1 MKKSSSTVSIHPS
14 TKKSKKDDEFQTKT
28 DSRIDLPLLQ
38 IVNGAS
44 QSCMDFSNFVIEDKD
59 YGTYFST
66 YKKSKL
72 KNIYSNCKEPLQR
85 VES

>member
-38 IVNGAS
+38 IVNGTS
-44 QSCMDFSNFVIEDKD
+44 QSCMDLSNFVIEDKD
-59 YGTYFST
+59 DGTYFST
-66 YKKSKL
+66 YKKS
-72 KNIYSNCKEPLQR
+72 
-85 VES
+85 